1 MKKKLVMGFIVF
13 TIITASVQVYAA
25 TYLNTNIIDLI
36 TQGVNSITNRF
47 ISTANTDSENIDSQ
61 YMQKVADYISDKTR
75 QVNKEIETH
84 KNNEINRANQEV
96 SSYFETVKKEADT
109 VFNAQIKQAKA
120 SITANVNNNVQNIKN
135 NINKE
140 IEKQLK
146 EKLK

>member
-1 MKKKLVMGFIVF
+1 
-13 TIITASVQVYAA
+13 
-25 TYLNTNIIDLI
+25 
-36 TQGVNSITNRF
+36 
-47 ISTANTDSENIDSQ
+47 
-61 YMQKVADYISDKTR
+61 MQKVGDYISDKTR